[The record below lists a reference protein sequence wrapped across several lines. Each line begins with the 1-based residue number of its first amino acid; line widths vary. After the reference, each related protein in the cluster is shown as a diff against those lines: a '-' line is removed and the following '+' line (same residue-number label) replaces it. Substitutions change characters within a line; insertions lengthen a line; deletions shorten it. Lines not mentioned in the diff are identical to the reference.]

1 MAGAPKNNKNAEKW
15 THKEAKEF
23 MEKAVS
29 ISEGKE
35 YDFIGEVAKELGTYH
50 KIFDY
55 LSNKFTD
62 LKRLKD
68 LIISNCETNC
78 FSNAKKGDIVASVAI
93 MNLKSNH
100 RWTDRLDNTSSD
112 GSMSPPRT
120 LADIYAEE
128 NADSKPES

>member
-23 MEKAVS
+23 MKKAVS

-55 LSNKFTD
+55 LSNKFSD
-62 LKRLKD
+62 LKHLKD
-68 LIISNCETNC
+68 LIISNCEVNC
-78 FSNAKKGDIVASVAI
+78 FSNAKKGEIVASVAI

-112 GSMSPPRT
+112 GSMGPPKS
-120 LADIYAEE
+120 LKELYDEE
-128 NADSKPES
+128 RESSGSE

>member
-1 MAGAPKNNKNAEKW
+1 MAAPEKNKNAEKW

-29 ISEGKE
+29 ISESKE
-35 YDFIGEVAKELGTYH
+35 YDFIGEVAKELKTYH

-62 LKRLKD
+62 LKHLKD
-68 LIISNCETNC
+68 LIISNCEVNC

-100 RWTDRLDNTSSD
+100 KWTDRLDNTSSD
-112 GSMSPPRT
+112 GSMSPPKT
-120 LADIYAEE
+120 LAELYDEE
-128 NADSKPES
+128 RQSSGS